1 MQIRHRHV
9 RYTSIQKTE
18 EPVGNLGAENLN
30 FPNGS
35 GLDGD
40 EEDVEARGEFYVDDD
55 ADVKCNNMSSH
66 RRRCTHA
73 YICTYTN
80 TYKLY
85 AFKNM
90 LLGTPY
96 RLDAILSACTPLY
109 IHRI

>member
-55 ADVKCNNMSSH
+55 ADVDMQQHVVTQTKVHTCIH
-66 RRRCTHA
+66 TYVHTPTH
-73 YICTYTN
+73 TN
-80 TYKLY
+80 CMHSKT
-85 AFKNM
+85 
-90 LLGTPY
+90 
-96 RLDAILSACTPLY
+96 CC
-109 IHRI
+109 

>member
-9 RYTSIQKTE
+9 RHTSIQKTE

-55 ADVKCNNMSSH
+55 ADVDMQQHVVTQTKVHTCIHM
-66 RRRCTHA
+66 
-73 YICTYTN
+73 
-80 TYKLY
+80 
-85 AFKNM
+85 
-90 LLGTPY
+90 
-96 RLDAILSACTPLY
+96 Y
-109 IHRI
+109 IHQHIQIVCIQKHAARHTLPTGCNT

>member
-66 RRRCTHA
+66 RRRCTYA
-73 YICTYTN
+73 YIH
-80 TYKLY
+80 
-85 AFKNM
+85 M
-90 LLGTPY
+90 
-96 RLDAILSACTPLY
+96 Y
-109 IHRI
+109 IHQHIQIVCIQKHAARHTLPTGCNT